1 MTASPAPSRRPL
13 LLGGLAIA
21 VLFVA
26 FRAWSGGGE
35 RIDAADFAGR
45 PADALVVDVRTD
57 GEWAGGHLAGAI
69 HVPLGDGLEAA
80 MDGYDRDR
88 PVYLYCASGARSGR
102 AASILERMGFT
113 RVVNAGGMSSLAA
126 AGAEVA
132 R

>member
-1 MTASPAPSRRPL
+1 MTASSSRRPL
-13 LLGGLAIA
+13 LIGGILIA
-21 VLFVA
+21 ALFVV
-26 FRAWSGGGE
+26 FRLWSGGGE
-35 RIDAADFAGR
+35 RIEAADFTSR

-102 AASILERMGFT
+102 AASILEGMGFT

-132 R
+132 P